1 MLNGSMKYS
10 SKTLPLNRIS
20 GMTEKLIER
29 EKNVKSCRIQAYLQR
44 KWPDINIDNVRKLV
58 FRLISGSKLT
68 QKFL

>member
-10 SKTLPLNRIS
+10 SKTLHLNRIS

-44 KWPDINIDNVRKLV
+44 KWPDINIDNVRN
-58 FRLISGSKLT
+58 
-68 QKFL
+68 